1 MLKCPVLLPFSEV
14 PKQAGKQFL
23 WCGRAA
29 SMADRMMGAFD
40 TPTGI
45 PLGQIDLKD
54 SKSAATSWAGQ
65 GNSIL
70 SELGSVQLEFVHLS
84 TRTGNATYRIA
95 AERIIEFLHDKYG
108 DQVGYSS
115 QIMCS
120 ACMAH
125 CASGSLSSVQPLNV
139 RARFCMV
146 HEGAAWGLRIRKR
159 ASLACLSMCVLWR
172 RGSYL
177 PRLAT

>member
-1 MLKCPVLLPFSEV
+1 
-14 PKQAGKQFL
+14 
-23 WCGRAA
+23 
-29 SMADRMMGAFD
+29 MADRMMGAFD

-95 AERIIEFLHDKYG
+95 AERIIEFLHDKYR
-108 DQVGYSS
+108 DQVGKSS
-115 QIMCS
+115 CATQLMRIKSCCECEDPIQRLLPHKREHLLAEKRRWGPS
-120 ACMAH
+120 A
-125 CASGSLSSVQPLNV
+125 
-139 RARFCMV
+139 
-146 HEGAAWGLRIRKR
+146 GAMLGP
-159 ASLACLSMCVLWR
+159 ACLKCVCCGAGASTYLNKLPHRGTR
-172 RGSYL
+172 RHPTHNGGS
-177 PRLAT
+177 R